1 MNEKEFK
8 IKIDG
13 IDIIEKALYKHSVLE
28 TDNFNHKII
37 TQAIANH
44 EKKLAV
50 VFVLIQIHKMDE
62 TNELLGK
69 IVVGVGFDI
78 ENFDDV
84 FPKNENG
91 VIIFPVELENF
102 LKGIAISTVRGV
114 MFSEFRGTV
123 LHRAIL
129 PIILLDSLKPAD
141 ANDIS
146 LMEMISPAK
155 KP

>member
-1 MNEKEFK
+1 MSQKEFK
-8 IKIDG
+8 VKIDG
-13 IDIIEKALYKHSVLE
+13 IDIIEKALYKHNILE
-28 TDNFNHKII
+28 TDNFNHRII

-50 VFVLIQIHKMDE
+50 VFVLVHIHRMDE

-69 IVVGVGFDI
+69 IVAGVGFGI
-78 ENFDDV
+78 ENFDEV
-84 FPKNENG
+84 FPKNGND
-91 VIIFPVELENF
+91 ISLFPVELENF
-102 LKGIAISTVRGV
+102 LKGIAISTTRGV

-146 LMEMISPAK
+146 LIETIFPPK
-155 KP
+155 T

>member
-1 MNEKEFK
+1 MKQFLLLSILLLNTFPNFAQNERYAPQPFDVKFTTEK

-91 VIIFPVELENF
+91 VIIFLLESF
-102 LKGIAISTVRGV
+102 LILQGI
-114 MFSEFRGTV
+114 
-123 LHRAIL
+123 
-129 PIILLDSLKPAD
+129 
-141 ANDIS
+141 
-146 LMEMISPAK
+146 
-155 KP
+155 